1 MAVSNH
7 KKAASDGTT
16 SDPEQVYGGTFI
28 DGGDT
33 SASAAIS
40 NRLGMGLKR
49 DLSGTG
55 PTENVHGVVAKY
67 GTWAYQAA
75 GEYMVRRM
83 ATTING
89 SADTVLQSGGSNHP
103 RRSIH
108 VRSDQIGAK
117 LGTAHRAGYWRPT
130 GISGQR
136 NNWSVAPTTADA
148 NYADNTGSL
157 SATSDD
163 AARPTLAIPGE
174 FVILV
179 TPQPQS
185 WTASSVS
192 GDGTVSETMM
202 RYAPRN

>member
-1 MAVSNH
+1 
-7 KKAASDGTT
+7 
-16 SDPEQVYGGTFI
+16 
-28 DGGDT
+28 
-33 SASAAIS
+33 
-40 NRLGMGLKR
+40 MGLKR
-49 DLSGTG
+49 DLSGNG
-55 PTENVHGVVAKY
+55 PTENVHGKVAKT

-89 SADTVLQSGGSNHP
+89 SADDVLQSGGSNHP

-136 NNWSVAPTTADA
+136 NNWSSSLSSANA
-148 NYADNTGSL
+148 NYAANTGSL

-163 AARPTLAIPGE
+163 AAR
-174 FVILV
+174 V
-179 TPQPQS
+179 TPWNSSGIPAELVYLETGKVS
-185 WTASSVS
+185 TANMKDYPYKSAV
-192 GDGTVSETMM
+192 G
-202 RYAPRN
+202 

>member
-1 MAVSNH
+1 MAVSTH
-7 KKAASDGTT
+7 KVAASDGTT
-16 SDPEQVYGGTFI
+16 ANPAQVQGGTFI

-49 DLSGTG
+49 DLSGNG
-55 PTENVHGVVAKY
+55 PTENVHGVVAKA

-75 GEYMVRRM
+75 GEYIVRRM

-89 SADTVLQSGGSNHP
+89 SADDVLQSGGSNHP

-130 GISGQR
+130 GVSGQR
-136 NNWSVAPTTADA
+136 TNWSSSVATANG
-148 NYADNTGSL
+148 NYADSTGAL

-192 GDGTVSETMM
+192 GDGTVTETMM
-202 RYAPRN
+202 KYAPRN

>member
-1 MAVSNH
+1 MAVSTH
-7 KKAASDGTT
+7 KVAASDGTT
-16 SDPEQVYGGTFI
+16 ANPAQVQGGTFI

-49 DLSGTG
+49 DLSGNG
-55 PTENVHGVVAKY
+55 PTENVHGKVAKT

-89 SADTVLQSGGSNHP
+89 SADDVLQSGGSNHP

-136 NNWSVAPTTADA
+136 NNWSSSLSSANA
-148 NYADNTGSL
+148 NYAANTGSL

-163 AARPTLAIPGE
+163 AAR
-174 FVILV
+174 V
-179 TPQPQS
+179 TPWNSSGIPAELVYLETGKVS
-185 WTASSVS
+185 TANMKDYPYKSAV
-192 GDGTVSETMM
+192 G
-202 RYAPRN
+202 

>member
-1 MAVSNH
+1 MAVNNHTMGVDGSTSNP
-7 KKAASDGTT
+7 TQT
-16 SDPEQVYGGTFI
+16 QGGTFI

-40 NRLGMGLKR
+40 NRLGLGLKR
-49 DLSGTG
+49 DTGGTG
-55 PTENVHGVVAKY
+55 PTEDVHGNRAKH

-89 SADTVLQSGGSNHP
+89 SANTVLQSGGSNHP

-130 GISGQR
+130 GVSGQR
-136 NNWSVAPTTADA
+136 TNWSSDPDPANA
-148 NYADNTGSL
+148 NYGNNDGSL
-157 SATSDD
+157 SATADD
-163 AARPTLAIPGE
+163 AAR
-174 FVILV
+174 V
-179 TPQPQS
+179 TPWKNTSGVPAELVYLQNHTS
-185 WTASSVS
+185 WNRTSSENMLDYPYKS
-192 GDGTVSETMM
+192 DAG
-202 RYAPRN
+202 

>member
-1 MAVSNH
+1 MAVNTH
-7 KKAASDGTT
+7 KVAASDGTT
-16 SDPEQVYGGTFI
+16 ANPAQVQGGTFI

-49 DLSGTG
+49 DLSGNG
-55 PTENVHGVVAKY
+55 PTENVHGVVAKA

-89 SADTVLQSGGSNHP
+89 SADDVLQSGGSNHP

-117 LGTAHRAGYWRPT
+117 LGTKWRANQFSWIGT
-130 GISGQR
+130 SGSR
-136 NNWSVAPTTADA
+136 HNWVDASNAAEAPATANA
-148 NYADNTGSL
+148 NYADNTGAL

-163 AARPTLAIPGE
+163 AAR
-174 FVILV
+174 V
-179 TPQPQS
+179 TPWNSSGIPAELVYLETGKVS
-185 WTASSVS
+185 TANMKDYPYKSAV
-192 GDGTVSETMM
+192 G
-202 RYAPRN
+202 

>member
-1 MAVSNH
+1 MAVSTH
-7 KKAASDGTT
+7 KVAASDGTT
-16 SDPEQVYGGTFI
+16 ANPAQVQGGTFI

-49 DLSGTG
+49 DLSGNG
-55 PTENVHGVVAKY
+55 PTENVHGKVAKT

-89 SADTVLQSGGSNHP
+89 SADDVLQSGGSNHP

-108 VRSDQIGAK
+108 VRSNQIGAK
-117 LGTAHRAGYWRPT
+117 LVTAHRAGYWRPT

-136 NNWSVAPTTADA
+136 NNWSSSLSSANA
-148 NYADNTGSL
+148 NYAANTGSL

-163 AARPTLAIPGE
+163 AAR
-174 FVILV
+174 V
-179 TPQPQS
+179 TPWNSSGIPAELVYLETGKVS
-185 WTASSVS
+185 TANMKDYPYKSAV
-192 GDGTVSETMM
+192 G
-202 RYAPRN
+202 